1 MYRPSLWDNRFL
13 ISALAG
19 YKLRNNWEIS
29 SRYRYLGRAPF
40 IPTNLEQTL
49 EFYPAIIKDYSS
61 VGENRLNAY
70 NQVDIR
76 VDKKWSY
83 AAWSLDVF
91 FEVQNILGNANPE
104 EPSYGLDR
112 DETGEL
118 VIPERLI
125 QVNTNTSVNVLPSIG
140 LVINF

>member
-1 MYRPSLWDNRFL
+1 
-13 ISALAG
+13 
-19 YKLRNNWEIS
+19 
-29 SRYRYLGRAPF
+29 
-40 IPTNLEQTL
+40 LEQTL

-83 AAWSLDVF
+83 AAWSLDIF